1 MYSIHTFLLQKE
13 LFRSS
18 EPVKTTVVSSFTD
31 TSALQQIARQ
41 ADSDYI
47 LFYTG
52 TSPIELHPYAI
63 GRMYQIAESNDGA
76 LFYSDYQ
83 EIRQGKKIHHPTLE
97 YQTGSIR
104 NDFDFGQLLLF
115 RNDSFQ
121 QVVAQMNTDYRF
133 AALYELRLSISRLGK
148 IVHIPE
154 TLYTVQPTDLRL
166 SGEKQFDYVDPA
178 NREVQLEMEAVCTA
192 HLQAIGAW
200 LAPEFQR
207 IDFGQENFAREA
219 SVIIP
224 VRNRK
229 RTIAEAVESA
239 LQQQTDFSFNVIVVD
254 NHSTDGTGQ
263 ILTELSRRYPNLIHH
278 IPASTELGIGGC
290 WTEAIL
296 LPECGKFAIQLD
308 SDDLYKDCHVLQRI
322 VDTFYQEN
330 CAMVIGS
337 YQMVDFKLEEIPPG
351 LIAHREWTPD
361 NGRNNALRINGLGA
375 PRAFYTPVLRQIKF
389 PNVSYG
395 EDYATAL
402 AISRKYPIARIY
414 DPLYLCRRWEENSD
428 HDLDIQQLN
437 NYNFYKDKIR
447 TLEIQ
452 ARISGK

>member
-13 LFRSS
+13 LFRSP

-31 TSALQQIARQ
+31 TPALQQIARQ

-322 VDTFYQEN
+322 VGLCEPDLRDEERF
-330 CAMVIGS
+330 
-337 YQMVDFKLEEIPPG
+337 DF
-351 LIAHREWTPD
+351 
-361 NGRNNALRINGLGA
+361 
-375 PRAFYTPVLRQIKF
+375 PV
-389 PNVSYG
+389 VV
-395 EDYATAL
+395 
-402 AISRKYPIARIY
+402 
-414 DPLYLCRRWEENSD
+414 
-428 HDLDIQQLN
+428 QQLFLIVGQFHRDSREGRLHQGLCVDQSGGRQ
-437 NYNFYKDKIR
+437 YFAPQCFGFGRYDRGLVHRLHGIYQDDDR
-447 TLEIQ
+447 P
-452 ARISGK
+452 ARRGQLRDRRCDHRRCSPEGRHVRAGELRDGQLCARFRKQLAGSDRQSLYRRCR

>member
-18 EPVKTTVVSSFTD
+18 EPVKTSVVSSFTD
-31 TSALQQIARQ
+31 TPALQQIARQ

-121 QVVAQMNTDYRF
+121 QVVVQMNTDYRF

-192 HLQAIGAW
+192 HLQAIGA
-200 LAPEFQR
+200 L
-207 IDFGQENFAREA
+207 
-219 SVIIP
+219 
-224 VRNRK
+224 
-229 RTIAEAVESA
+229 
-239 LQQQTDFSFNVIVVD
+239 
-254 NHSTDGTGQ
+254 
-263 ILTELSRRYPNLIHH
+263 
-278 IPASTELGIGGC
+278 
-290 WTEAIL
+290 
-296 LPECGKFAIQLD
+296 
-308 SDDLYKDCHVLQRI
+308 
-322 VDTFYQEN
+322 
-330 CAMVIGS
+330 
-337 YQMVDFKLEEIPPG
+337 
-351 LIAHREWTPD
+351 
-361 NGRNNALRINGLGA
+361 
-375 PRAFYTPVLRQIKF
+375 
-389 PNVSYG
+389 VS
-395 EDYATAL
+395 
-402 AISRKYPIARIY
+402 S
-414 DPLYLCRRWEENSD
+414 
-428 HDLDIQQLN
+428 
-437 NYNFYKDKIR
+437 
-447 TLEIQ
+447 
-452 ARISGK
+452 RISAYRLRTGEFRPGSLCDYSRQKPQTYHCGSCRIGLAATN

>member
-13 LFRSS
+13 LFRSP
-18 EPVKTTVVSSFTD
+18 EPVKTSVVSSFTD
-31 TSALQQIARQ
+31 TPALQQIARQ

-322 VDTFYQEN
+322 VDTFYQE
-330 CAMVIGS
+330 IRP
-337 YQMVDFKLEEIPPG
+337 EIIEG
-351 LIAHREWTPD
+351 LNAIA
-361 NGRNNALRINGLGA
+361 A
-375 PRAFYTPVLRQIKF
+375 
-389 PNVSYG
+389 
-395 EDYATAL
+395 
-402 AISRKYPIARIY
+402 
-414 DPLYLCRRWEENSD
+414 EENTLMTVSEETIFAD
-428 HDLDIQQLN
+428 FTFVIT
-437 NYNFYKDKIR
+437 KPRKIPKASIASR
-447 TLEIQ
+447 GSCIPSKTPSPMPVKALFPSASEKNAILLLTAIVPSRANSGAIKTA
-452 ARISGK
+452 ARKACLIKSY

>member
-18 EPVKTTVVSSFTD
+18 EPVKTSVVSSFTD
-31 TSALQQIARQ
+31 TPALQQIARQ

-263 ILTELSRRYPNLIHH
+263 ILTELSR
-278 IPASTELGIGGC
+278 C
-290 WTEAIL
+290 
-296 LPECGKFAIQLD
+296 
-308 SDDLYKDCHVLQRI
+308 
-322 VDTFYQEN
+322 
-330 CAMVIGS
+330 
-337 YQMVDFKLEEIPPG
+337 
-351 LIAHREWTPD
+351 TP
-361 NGRNNALRINGLGA
+361 I
-375 PRAFYTPVLRQIKF
+375 
-389 PNVSYG
+389 
-395 EDYATAL
+395 
-402 AISRKYPIARIY
+402 
-414 DPLYLCRRWEENSD
+414 
-428 HDLDIQQLN
+428 
-437 NYNFYKDKIR
+437 
-447 TLEIQ
+447 
-452 ARISGK
+452 

>member
-13 LFRSS
+13 LFRSP

-31 TSALQQIARQ
+31 TPALQQIARQ

-290 WTEAIL
+290 WSEAIL
-296 LPECGKFAIQLD
+296 LPECL
-308 SDDLYKDCHVLQRI
+308 S
-322 VDTFYQEN
+322 
-330 CAMVIGS
+330 
-337 YQMVDFKLEEIPPG
+337 
-351 LIAHREWTPD
+351 LIH
-361 NGRNNALRINGLGA
+361 I
-375 PRAFYTPVLRQIKF
+375 
-389 PNVSYG
+389 
-395 EDYATAL
+395 
-402 AISRKYPIARIY
+402 
-414 DPLYLCRRWEENSD
+414 
-428 HDLDIQQLN
+428 
-437 NYNFYKDKIR
+437 
-447 TLEIQ
+447 
-452 ARISGK
+452 

>member
-1 MYSIHTFLLQKE
+1 MYSIHAFLLQKE
-13 LFRSS
+13 LFRSP

-31 TSALQQIARQ
+31 TPALQQIARQ

-192 HLQAIGAW
+192 
-200 LAPEFQR
+200 
-207 IDFGQENFAREA
+207 
-219 SVIIP
+219 
-224 VRNRK
+224 
-229 RTIAEAVESA
+229 T
-239 LQQQTDFSFNVIVVD
+239 
-254 NHSTDGTGQ
+254 
-263 ILTELSRRYPNLIHH
+263 SRR
-278 IPASTELGIGGC
+278 SE
-290 WTEAIL
+290 
-296 LPECGKFAIQLD
+296 
-308 SDDLYKDCHVLQRI
+308 
-322 VDTFYQEN
+322 
-330 CAMVIGS
+330 
-337 YQMVDFKLEEIPPG
+337 PG
-351 LIAHREWTPD
+351 
-361 NGRNNALRINGLGA
+361 
-375 PRAFYTPVLRQIKF
+375 
-389 PNVSYG
+389 
-395 EDYATAL
+395 
-402 AISRKYPIARIY
+402 
-414 DPLYLCRRWEENSD
+414 
-428 HDLDIQQLN
+428 
-437 NYNFYKDKIR
+437 
-447 TLEIQ
+447 
-452 ARISGK
+452 

>member
-1 MYSIHTFLLQKE
+1 MYK
-13 LFRSS
+13 
-18 EPVKTTVVSSFTD
+18 
-31 TSALQQIARQ
+31 RQ
-41 ADSDYI
+41 
-47 LFYTG
+47 
-52 TSPIELHPYAI
+52 
-63 GRMYQIAESNDGA
+63 
-76 LFYSDYQ
+76 
-83 EIRQGKKIHHPTLE
+83 
-97 YQTGSIR
+97 
-104 NDFDFGQLLLF
+104 
-115 RNDSFQ
+115 
-121 QVVAQMNTDYRF
+121 
-133 AALYELRLSISRLGK
+133 
-148 IVHIPE
+148 
-154 TLYTVQPTDLRL
+154 
-166 SGEKQFDYVDPA
+166 
-178 NREVQLEMEAVCTA
+178 
-192 HLQAIGAW
+192 
-200 LAPEFQR
+200 
-207 IDFGQENFAREA
+207 
-219 SVIIP
+219 
-224 VRNRK
+224 
-229 RTIAEAVESA
+229 
-239 LQQQTDFSFNVIVVD
+239 D
-254 NHSTDGTGQ
+254 NHSTDSTGQ

>member
-13 LFRSS
+13 LFRSP

-31 TSALQQIARQ
+31 TPALQQIARQ

-52 TSPIELHPYAI
+52 TSPVELHPYAI

-178 NREVQLEMEAVCTA
+178 NREVQLE
-192 HLQAIGAW
+192 
-200 LAPEFQR
+200 
-207 IDFGQENFAREA
+207 
-219 SVIIP
+219 
-224 VRNRK
+224 
-229 RTIAEAVESA
+229 
-239 LQQQTDFSFNVIVVD
+239 
-254 NHSTDGTGQ
+254 
-263 ILTELSRRYPNLIHH
+263 
-278 IPASTELGIGGC
+278 
-290 WTEAIL
+290 
-296 LPECGKFAIQLD
+296 
-308 SDDLYKDCHVLQRI
+308 
-322 VDTFYQEN
+322 
-330 CAMVIGS
+330 
-337 YQMVDFKLEEIPPG
+337 PG
-351 LIAHREWTPD
+351 
-361 NGRNNALRINGLGA
+361 
-375 PRAFYTPVLRQIKF
+375 
-389 PNVSYG
+389 
-395 EDYATAL
+395 
-402 AISRKYPIARIY
+402 
-414 DPLYLCRRWEENSD
+414 
-428 HDLDIQQLN
+428 
-437 NYNFYKDKIR
+437 
-447 TLEIQ
+447 
-452 ARISGK
+452 

>member
-13 LFRSS
+13 LFRSP

-31 TSALQQIARQ
+31 TPALQQIARQ

-52 TSPIELHPYAI
+52 TTPIELHPYAI

-296 LPECGKFAIQLD
+296 LPECGKFAI
-308 SDDLYKDCHVLQRI
+308 
-322 VDTFYQEN
+322 
-330 CAMVIGS
+330 
-337 YQMVDFKLEEIPPG
+337 
-351 LIAHREWTPD
+351 
-361 NGRNNALRINGLGA
+361 LRINGLGA